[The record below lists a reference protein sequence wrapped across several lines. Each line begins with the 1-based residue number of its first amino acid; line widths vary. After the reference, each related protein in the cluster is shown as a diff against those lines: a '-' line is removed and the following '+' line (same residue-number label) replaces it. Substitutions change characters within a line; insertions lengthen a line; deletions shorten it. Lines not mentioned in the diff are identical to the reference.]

1 VNYLAKTNSQNNDTE
16 ENDSKSSEKLSL
28 FVKVD
33 EDARAI
39 IDKYKDMGIKIAKL
53 IEDAVD
59 IYDDFNSLSPE
70 IKAIIEKYQ
79 EKDETLVSFLERA
92 VKFYGDH
99 LGNQKNLD
107 RDLWMRAREEMKMM
121 LIGKTTF
128 NQLIHAAELPQDARE
143 RPYRKNVALDLI
155 LWDTGKP
162 LKSLKI
168 EEIITTVQKIWRV
181 ANYFYDIVVHQEGNQ
196 YHLLFKHRQNK
207 RYSEYWLGY
216 FTSLFESEELTCKC
230 KVDGQVFDETLSMTI
245 EVIDEKEV

>member
-1 VNYLAKTNSQNNDTE
+1 VICLAKNSLQNNDTE
-16 ENDSKSSEKLSL
+16 EHDSKEKLSL

-70 IKAIIEKYQ
+70 IKGVIEKYQ
-79 EKDETLVSFLERA
+79 EKEESLVSFLERA
-92 VKFYGDH
+92 VKFYAD
-99 LGNQKNLD
+99 QKNLD

-162 LKSLKI
+162 LKNLKI

-181 ANYFYDIVVHQEGNQ
+181 ANYFYDIVVHQKGDE

-216 FTSLFESEELTCKC
+216 FTSLFESEELACKC
-230 KVDGQVFDETLSMTI
+230 SVEGQVFDETISMTI
-245 EVIDEKEV
+245 KIRDEKEE